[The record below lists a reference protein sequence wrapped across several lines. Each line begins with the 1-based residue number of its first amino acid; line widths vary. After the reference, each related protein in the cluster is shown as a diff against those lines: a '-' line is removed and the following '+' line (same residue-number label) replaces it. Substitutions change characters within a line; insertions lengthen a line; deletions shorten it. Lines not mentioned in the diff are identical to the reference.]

1 MHRMIVRSP
10 FVLVAVLALLALAA
24 GPVATRTASA
34 ACTDHSD
41 ACTTSFSFTFGPT
54 DETDDSCGFLVA
66 FSNTGKAMG
75 RASATGVDIT
85 NAGVITFTNP
95 DIDGLFVTQKYQ
107 ILFKNGNFATDP
119 ATGYES
125 FDSTTVG
132 PSTLYDMNG
141 NVLLRNHGPVTTHL
155 VMDPSLPFPES
166 LISQEITFE
175 HGAHDGYCETLAAA
189 LHFDV

>member
-1 MHRMIVRSP
+1 MHRIIVRSA
-10 FVLVAVLALLALAA
+10 FVVAAGLAGLALVA
-24 GPVATRTASA
+24 GSVATSTASA

-41 ACTTSFSFTFGPT
+41 ACTTSFSFTYDTT
-54 DETDDSCGFLVA
+54 DEIDTSCGFEVH
-66 FSNTGKAMG
+66 FSNVGKAMG
-75 RASATGVDIT
+75 RASATRVDIT

-95 DIDGLFVTQKYQ
+95 AIDGLFVTQKYQ
-107 ILFKNGNFATDP
+107 ILFKNRAFVTDA
-119 ATGYES
+119 ATGFES

-132 PSTLYDMNG
+132 PLTLYDMNG
-141 NVLLRNHGPVTTHL
+141 TVLLRNQGPVTIHL
-155 VMDPSLPFPES
+155 VMDPSLEYPES